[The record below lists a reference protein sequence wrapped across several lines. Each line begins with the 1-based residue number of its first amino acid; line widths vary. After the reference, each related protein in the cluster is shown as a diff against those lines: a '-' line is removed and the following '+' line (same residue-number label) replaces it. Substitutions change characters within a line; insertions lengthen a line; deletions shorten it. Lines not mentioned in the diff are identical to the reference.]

1 MPRSIWKGSMQFG
14 MVNIPVALYV
24 ATESTSKVSFNLLC
38 PDHKSRIKNKRWC
51 PVGEHE
57 VASVVKGYEYE
68 KGQYVI
74 FDEDDLEKLPLKS
87 SRSIDIAGFIK
98 SEELPGELYYQ
109 NAYYLEP
116 DKSAQKPY
124 ALLKKTL
131 EQTGRVAIA
140 KFALRERERLVSM
153 RAHDDVL
160 VLNTLHWP
168 DEIRSIEDLA
178 LPEDVKVSP
187 AELKMAESLVEMM
200 AMAFDPGEFRD
211 DYKQAFEQIVEAK
224 VKGREDLVE
233 APEAEAETTVVDL
246 MSALKAS
253 VARAKEEEKKGGRS
267 GRGGHESL
275 VHRATASRAAARSAN
290 SRSSKTGRK
299 KAS

>member
-1 MPRSIWKGSMQFG
+1 MQFG
-14 MVNIPVALYV
+14 MVNLPVALYV

-38 PDHKSRIKNKRWC
+38 PDHKTRIKNKRWC

-57 VASVVKGYEYE
+57 VASTVRGYEYE

-74 FDEDDLEKLPLKS
+74 FTEDDLEKLPLKS
-87 SRSIDIAGFIK
+87 SRSIDIAGFVK

-109 NAYYLEP
+109 SAYYLEP
-116 DKSAQKPY
+116 DKGAQKPY
-124 ALLKKTL
+124 ALLMKTL
-131 EQTGRVAIA
+131 EKTDRVAVA

-153 RAHDDVL
+153 RAHDNVL

-168 DEIRSIEDLA
+168 DEIRSVEDLS
-178 LPEDVKVSP
+178 LPDDVTVAP

-200 AMAFDPGEFRD
+200 AMEFDPSEFRD
-211 DYKQAFEQIVEAK
+211 EYKQAFEKIVEAK

-233 APEAEAETTVVDL
+233 APEPEAETAVADL

-253 VARAKEEEKKGGRS
+253 VAKAKEDEKKGGRA

-275 VHRATASRAAARSAN
+275 VHKKTTAHEKSA
-290 SRSSKTGRK
+290 RK

>member
-1 MPRSIWKGSMQFG
+1 

-24 ATESTSKVSFNLLC
+24 ATETTSKVSFNLLC
-38 PDHKSRIKNKRWC
+38 PDHKTRIKNKRWC

-57 VASVVKGYEYE
+57 VASTVKGYEYE
-68 KGQYVI
+68 KGQYVM
-74 FDEDDLEKLPLKS
+74 FDDDDLEKLPLKS
-87 SRSIDIAGFIK
+87 SKSIDIAGFV
-98 SEELPGELYYQ
+98 EEAELPGELYFQ

-116 DKSAQKPY
+116 DKGAQKPY
-124 ALLKKTL
+124 ALLMKTL
-131 EQTGRVAIA
+131 DKTGRVAIA

-153 RAHDDVL
+153 RAHDNVL

-168 DEIRSIEDLA
+168 DEIRSAEDLN
-178 LPEDVKVSP
+178 LPEDIKVAP

-200 AMAFDPGEFRD
+200 AMKFDPSEFRD
-211 DYKQAFEQIVEAK
+211 EYKQAFEQIVEAK
-224 VKGREDLVE
+224 VKGREDLIE
-233 APEAEAETTVVDL
+233 APEAEAETTVLDL

-275 VHRATASRAAARSAN
+275 VHARSAAK
-290 SRSSKTGRK
+290 SDKAKTARK

>member
-38 PDHKSRIKNKRWC
+38 PDHKARIKNKRWC
-51 PVGEHE
+51 PVGDHE
-57 VASVVKGYEYE
+57 VASTVKGFEYE

-74 FDEDDLEKLPLKS
+74 FDEDDLEKLPLRS
-87 SRSIDIAGFIK
+87 SRAIEIAGFI
-98 SEELPGELYYQ
+98 SDSELPGALYYQ

-116 DKSAQKPY
+116 DKAASKPY

-131 EQTGRVAIA
+131 EKTGRVAIA
-140 KFALRERERLVSM
+140 KFALRERERLVSL
-153 RAHDDVL
+153 HPLDGTL

-168 DEIRSIEDLA
+168 DEIRSTEELN

-187 AELKMAESLVEMM
+187 AEIKMAESLVEMM
-200 AMAFDPGEFRD
+200 AMKFDPSEFKD
-211 DYKQAFEQIVEAK
+211 EYKEAVDKIVEAK

-233 APEAEAETTVVDL
+233 APEQEAETTVVDL

-253 VARAKEEEKKGGRS
+253 VERAKKGETARGR
-267 GRGGHESL
+267 GIRGGHESL
-275 VHRATASRAAARSAN
+275 V
-290 SRSSKTGRK
+290 SSKKTTARETSARK

>member
-38 PDHKSRIKNKRWC
+38 PDHKTRIKNKRWC

-57 VASVVKGYEYE
+57 VASTVKGYEYE

-74 FDEDDLEKLPLKS
+74 FTEDDLGKLPLKS
-87 SRSIDIAGFIK
+87 SRSIDIAGFVK
-98 SEELPGELYYQ
+98 DEELPGELYYE

-116 DKSAQKPY
+116 DKGAQKPY
-124 ALLKKTL
+124 ALLMKTL
-131 EQTGRVAIA
+131 EKTGRVAVA

-153 RAHDDVL
+153 RAHDNVL

-168 DEIRSIEDLA
+168 DEIRSVEELNLA
-178 LPEDVKVSP
+178 EDVKVVP

-200 AMAFDPGEFRD
+200 AMEFDPTDFRD
-211 DYKQAFEQIVEAK
+211 EYKQAFEKIVEAK

-233 APEAEAETTVVDL
+233 APEPEAETAVADL

-253 VARAKEEEKKGGRS
+253 VAKAKEEEKKGGR
-267 GRGGHESL
+267 
-275 VHRATASRAAARSAN
+275 ASRGAARA
-290 SRSSKTGRK
+290 KDARK

>member
-38 PDHKSRIKNKRWC
+38 PDHKTRIKNKRWC

-57 VASVVKGYEYE
+57 VASTVRGYEYE

-74 FDEDDLEKLPLKS
+74 FTEDDLGKLPLKS
-87 SRSIDIAGFIK
+87 SRSIDIAGFVK
-98 SEELPGELYYQ
+98 SEELPGELYYE

-116 DKSAQKPY
+116 DKGAQKPY
-124 ALLKKTL
+124 ALLMKTL
-131 EQTGRVAIA
+131 EKTDRVAVA

-153 RAHDDVL
+153 RAHDNVL

-168 DEIRSIEDLA
+168 DEIRSVEDLG
-178 LPEDVKVSP
+178 LPDDVKVAP

-200 AMAFDPGEFRD
+200 AMEFDPDDFRD
-211 DYKQAFEQIVEAK
+211 EYKQAFEKIVEAK

-233 APEAEAETTVVDL
+233 APEPEAETAVADL

-253 VARAKEEEKKGGRS
+253 VAKAKEDEKKGGRA

-275 VHRATASRAAARSAN
+275 VHKKTTARDKSA
-290 SRSSKTGRK
+290 RK

>member
-24 ATESTSKVSFNLLC
+24 ATETTSKVSFNLLC
-38 PDHKSRIKNKRWC
+38 PDHKTRIKNKRWC

-57 VASVVKGYEYE
+57 VASTVKGYEYE

-74 FDEDDLEKLPLKS
+74 FDDDDLEKLPLKS
-87 SRSIDIAGFIK
+87 SRSIDIAGFVK
-98 SEELPGELYYQ
+98 DDELPGELYYQ

-116 DKSAQKPY
+116 DKGAQKPY
-124 ALLKKTL
+124 ALLMKTL
-131 EQTGRVAIA
+131 EKTGRVAVA

-153 RAHDDVL
+153 RAHENVL

-168 DEIRSIEDLA
+168 DEIRSAEDLD
-178 LPEDVKVSP
+178 LPEDLKIVP

-200 AMAFDPGEFRD
+200 AMEFDPTEFRD
-211 DYKQAFEQIVEAK
+211 EYKQAFEQIVEAK
-224 VKGREDLVE
+224 VKGQVDLVE

-253 VARAKEEEKKGGRS
+253 VARAKEEEKKGSRS
-267 GRGGHESL
+267 SRGGHESL
-275 VHRATASRAAARSAN
+275 VHSKSTAKSDK
-290 SRSSKTGRK
+290 SKTARK

>member
-24 ATESTSKVSFNLLC
+24 ATETTSKVSFNLLC
-38 PDHKSRIKNKRWC
+38 PDHKTRIKNKRWC

-57 VASVVKGYEYE
+57 VAAVEKGYEYE

-74 FDEDDLEKLPLKS
+74 FDDDDLEKLPLKS
-87 SRSIDIAGFIK
+87 SRSIEISGFIK
-98 SEELPGELYYQ
+98 NEELPGELYFQ

-116 DKSAQKPY
+116 DKGAQKPY
-124 ALLKKTL
+124 ALLMKTL
-131 EQTGRVAIA
+131 EKTGRVAIA

-153 RAHDDVL
+153 RAHDNVL

-168 DEIRSIEDLA
+168 DEIRSSEDLS
-178 LPEDVKVSP
+178 LPDDVTVVP

-200 AMAFDPGEFRD
+200 AMTFDPGDFRD
-211 DYKQAFEQIVEAK
+211 EYRQAFQQIVDAK
-224 VKGREDLVE
+224 VKGNEDLVE

-246 MSALKAS
+246 MTALKAS
-253 VARAKEEEKKGGRS
+253 VARAKEEEKKVG
-267 GRGGHESL
+267 
-275 VHRATASRAAARSAN
+275 
-290 SRSSKTGRK
+290 RSSKSDKSKTTRK

>member
-38 PDHKSRIKNKRWC
+38 PDHKTRIKNKRWC

-57 VASVVKGYEYE
+57 VASTVKGYEYE
-68 KGQYVI
+68 KGSYAI
-74 FDEDDLEKLPLKS
+74 FTDDDLEKLPLKS
-87 SRSIDIAGFIK
+87 SRSIDIAGFVK
-98 SEELPGELYYQ
+98 SEELAGELYYQ

-116 DKSAQKPY
+116 DKGALKPY
-124 ALLKKTL
+124 ALLMKTL
-131 EQTGRVAIA
+131 EKTDRVAVA

-153 RAHDDVL
+153 RAHDNVL

-168 DEIRSIEDLA
+168 DEIRSAEELA
-178 LPEDVKVSP
+178 LPDDVKVAP
-187 AELKMAESLVEMM
+187 AELKMAESLVDMM
-200 AMAFDPGEFRD
+200 AMDFDPGEFRD
-211 DYKQAFEQIVEAK
+211 EYKQAFEKILDAK

-233 APEAEAETTVVDL
+233 APEPEAETAVADL

-253 VARAKEEEKKGGRS
+253 VAKAKEEEKKGGRAA
-267 GRGGHESL
+267 RGGHESIG
-275 VHRATASRAAARSAN
+275 RGKAA
-290 SRSSKTGRK
+290 KTTKVARK